1 MIDIIIYLMY
11 LVILAS
17 IGVTIWSVVRRI
29 KMIGRTSGKIHG
41 IPARKINMTI
51 VLSVFASLSLS
62 FAFADVSPISINT
75 RLYDDMFWLRVS
87 NMFVFTGS
95 LFMLLGILAIIYS
108 FMKTGNIKESLMSF
122 GIHTKKERIK
132 TKQ

>member
-1 MIDIIIYLMY
+1 MIDIIIYIMY

-41 IPARKINMTI
+41 IPARRINMSI

-62 FAFADVSPISINT
+62 FAFADVSPITINT

-95 LFMLLGILAIIYS
+95 LFMLLGIVAIIYS
-108 FMKTGNIKESLMSF
+108 FIKTGNIKESLKSF
-122 GIHTKKERIK
+122 GIHAQKERIK
-132 TKQ
+132 TK